1 MARGLGSQGGSDWGS
16 TELLLG
22 PVLFTILINDLDT
35 GLEGMLRKSAD
46 NTKFGHHSI
55 KKTLSY

>member
-1 MARGLGSQGGSDWGS
+1 MGWAHRVAVTGVPQSCF
-16 TELLLG
+16 LG